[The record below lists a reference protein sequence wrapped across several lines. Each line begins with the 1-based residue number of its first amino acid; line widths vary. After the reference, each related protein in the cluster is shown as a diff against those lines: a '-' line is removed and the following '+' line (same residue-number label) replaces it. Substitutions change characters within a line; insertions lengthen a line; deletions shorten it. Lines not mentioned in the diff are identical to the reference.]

1 MKIIKSVLA
10 TAVIASMVSCG
21 NQTKQ
26 VKSLETELDSVS
38 YAVGLNMAKQMQNGF
53 EEVDEAMFVQ
63 GFESGSDTINQ
74 LIKEKDI
81 QDILNTYF
89 QKKQQAKMRENVK
102 KAEMN
107 KKLGEDFLAENKTK
121 DGVKTTD
128 SGLQYIVL
136 KEGKGKKPTKDDK
149 VKVHYHGTVIDG
161 TVFDSS
167 VDRGEPSTFGVSQV
181 IKGWTEGL
189 QLMKEGAK
197 YKFFIPSELAYGPQD
212 RGQVIK
218 GNSTLI
224 FEVELLE
231 VLK

>member
-10 TAVIASMVSCG
+10 TAVIASMVSCS

-74 LIKEKDI
+74 LIREKDI